1 MRNFRYVIYWK
12 EGGSVSGVLSG
23 HSKEEVE
30 AYLRSRNAHREIK
43 SIAISE
49 M

>member
-12 EGGSVSGVLSG
+12 EGGSVSGIISA
-23 HSKEEVE
+23 HSKEEAE
-30 AYLRSRNAHREIK
+30 AHLRGSNAHREIK

>member
-1 MRNFRYVIYWK
+1 MTFKYTIYWK
-12 EGGSVSGVLSG
+12 DGGSKSGSVTA
-23 HSKEEVE
+23 HSKEEAE
-30 AYLRSRNAHREIK
+30 AHLRGSNAHREIK

>member
-1 MRNFRYVIYWK
+1 MRNYRYVIYWK
-12 EGGSVSGVLSG
+12 EGGSVSGVISA
-23 HSKEEVE
+23 HSKEEAE
-30 AYLRSRNAHREIK
+30 AYLRGRNAHREII